1 MVKNW
6 CGLLNHGTLKF
17 TKFKT
22 ELMKLADFF
31 ACWYKL
37 SEVKSHVANYWKDMV
52 KNRQGLLDHG
62 TLKSSVSHKWFDQ
75 LSRLIDW
82 FLHGDSNGMILGW
95 SVNLLSIF
103 NIQMLVIHCSCLRL
117 LFFSYPSDFYLGS
130 FNNFLYGRLS
140 NINHFSR
147 VCFILLTTSYRF
159 WLFVYATM
167 SNFEPSV

>member
-6 CGLLNHGTLKF
+6 YGLLNHGTLKF
-17 TKFKT
+17 IKFKN

-37 SEVKSHVANYWKDMV
+37 SEVKSYVTNYWKGMV

-62 TLKSSVSHKWFDQ
+62 TLKSGVSHKWFDQ

-82 FLHGDSNGMILGW
+82 FLRGDSNGMILGW
-95 SVNLLSIF
+95 SANLLSIF

-117 LFFSYPSDFYLGS
+117 LFFSYPGDFCLDS
-130 FNNFLYGRLS
+130 FNNFLYGRY
-140 NINHFSR
+140 IKH
-147 VCFILLTTSYRF
+147 
-159 WLFVYATM
+159 
-167 SNFEPSV
+167 